1 MIDYYKILEI
11 DPSATMDE
19 IKRAYR
25 RQALLFHPDKTQDDY
40 EMKARFSLVKE
51 AYETLTTPP
60 LKEKYLI
67 ERWLL
72 KANNKAFI
80 NKIQTPS
87 DVLKSMLSFHQK
99 SVFVNE
105 FSMDKSTFKEE
116 LLSVLSD
123 ENISILNS
131 FDEQAINDEI
141 IILCL
146 KNIAKLSFK
155 DQHWFVEYLNR
166 INIKNTKLLD
176 HFLNELKHQSRW
188 EKLKYLLI
196 PVILFLFCAII
207 WYSNH

>member
-51 AYETLTTPP
+51 AYETLTIRT
-60 LKEKYLI
+60 LKEKYLN

-72 KANNKAFI
+72 KANNKAFT

-87 DVLKSMLSFHQK
+87 DVLKSMLAFHQK

-141 IILCL
+141 IMLCL
-146 KNIAKLSFK
+146 QNISKLCFK
-155 DQHWFVEYLNR
+155 DQHWFLEYLNR
-166 INIKNTKLLD
+166 INLKNTKLLD
-176 HFLNELKHQSRW
+176 HFLNELKYQSRW
-188 EKLKYLLI
+188 E
-196 PVILFLFCAII
+196 
-207 WYSNH
+207 N